1 MNKQSFMKAVILC
14 GGKGTRLSE
23 ETVSIPKPMVKI
35 GDKPILWHIMK
46 SFSDYGISEFILA
59 IGYKGNVIKKNNKL
73 FSEFKSVQIIDTGK
87 ETLTGGRILRLK
99 KYLKEGENFFMTYGD
114 GLSNINF
121 SNLLDFHI
129 GHKKKATV
137 TAVHPPVRFGEL
149 NIEKEKV
156 IKFEEKPQ
164 VKAGWINGGF
174 FVLNYDVLKYIKND
188 NTMFERE
195 PLSNLSK
202 EGELMAFKHKG
213 FWQCMDTMRD
223 KELLN
228 KMFQQKKIPWLK

>member
-1 MNKQSFMKAVILC
+1 MRAVILC

-23 ETVSIPKPMVKI
+23 ETISIPKPMVKI

-46 SFSDYGISEFILA
+46 SFSFYGVNEFILA
-59 IGYKGNVIKKNNKL
+59 TGYKGNIIKENSNI

-99 KYLKEGENFFMTYGD
+99 KLINEGENFIMTYGD

-121 SNLLDFHI
+121 FDLINFHKS
-129 GHKKKATV
+129 HKKIATV

-149 NIEKEKV
+149 NIDNDKV
-156 IKFEEKPQ
+156 INFEEKPQ
-164 VKAGWINGGF
+164 AKAGWVNGGF
-174 FVLNYDVLKYIKND
+174 FVLKNKIFDYIEND
-188 NTMFERE
+188 LTIFERD
-195 PLSNLSK
+195 PLTKLSK
-202 EGELMAFKHKG
+202 EGELMAFKHER

-223 KELLN
+223 KNLLN
-228 KMFQQKKIPWLK
+228 KIYSEKKIPWLK

>member
-1 MNKQSFMKAVILC
+1 MRAVILC

-23 ETVSIPKPMVKI
+23 ETVSIPKPMVNI

-46 SFSDYGISEFILA
+46 SFSNYGISEFILA
-59 IGYKGNVIKKNNKL
+59 IGYKGDIIKENSNI
-73 FSEFKSVQIIDTGK
+73 FSEFKNVKMIVTGK
-87 ETLTGGRILRLK
+87 ETMTGGRVLRLK
-99 KYLKEGENFFMTYGD
+99 EYFKKGENFLMTYGD
-114 GLSNINF
+114 GLSNVNF
-121 SNLLDFHI
+121 SNLIDFHI
-129 GHKKKATV
+129 SHKKKATV

-149 NIEKEKV
+149 NLEKEKV

-164 VKAGWINGGF
+164 AKAGWVNGGF
-174 FVLNYDVLKYIKND
+174 FVLNYDVLNYISSD
-188 NTMFERE
+188 STIFERE

-202 EGELMAFKHKG
+202 EGELMAFKHEG

-228 KMFQQKKIPWLK
+228 KMFQNKKIPWLK